1 MSPFGLMALLASAG
15 SARLA
20 GSEMTRSAANGK
32 PGLSRIGC
40 GNMTF
45 HIDRCRAR
53 LRMQRG
59 LAGGR
64 RNHLFDAGQATAD
77 HAPATKCRTGDQFL
91 IQRQTSQKT
100 GIAGHNLGRHHHVA
114 RFQRRIEPT
123 GDAERDDT
131 PESGRIQR
139 CQQRAQLLRIAR
151 TADHDHAGPGRDA
164 GLLHQ
169 SCYDQNRPRIIRIAI
184 NQIVRESRRP
194 PPPKSHPDP
203 YHPAVGAS
211 QISVPRQRP
220 ERKELRVAMI
230 TQVKH
235 PRKARCR
242 VSRLV
247 PQPFLGLCGF

>member
-1 MSPFGLMALLASAG
+1 
-15 SARLA
+15 
-20 GSEMTRSAANGK
+20 MTRSAANGK
-32 PGLSRIGC
+32 PAFGRIGC

-64 RNHLFDAGQATAD
+64 RNHLFHAGQATAD
-77 HAPATKCRTGDQFL
+77 HAPATQRRTGDQFL
-91 IQRQTSQKT
+91 VQRQTCQKT
-100 GIAGHNLGRHHHVA
+100 GIACQNLGRHHHVA
-114 RFQRRIEPT
+114 RFQRRIQPA

-131 PESGRIQR
+131 PESGRNPALPAV
-139 CQQRAQLLRIAR
+139 RAIAADRWNCRSRSCRARPQCGPPAPILLRSKPA
-151 TADHDHAGPGRDA
+151 ADH
-164 GLLHQ
+164 
-169 SCYDQNRPRIIRIAI
+169 SNCDQPNCPRA
-184 NQIVRESRRP
+184 RRP

-230 TQVKH
+230 TQIKH
-235 PRKARCR
+235 PRKARSR
-242 VSRLV
+242 VTRLV
-247 PQPFLGLCGF
+247 PEPFVGLCGF